1 MEFIRKTIKSFALC
15 LAIFAALTFV
25 LAAMIQFTSFRE
37 SWAFGG
43 LVVALSL
50 TTMIFGRLESG
61 ITGKRGLLTGAA
73 SAVVRV
79 FIILFISGEMFSGNA
94 GLSGISVFYAIP
106 VITGAAG
113 GIAGA
118 NRTRLQ

>member
-15 LAIFAALTFV
+15 LAIFAVMTFV

-43 LVVALSL
+43 LMAALSL
-50 TTMIFGRLESG
+50 TTMIFGILEG
-61 ITGKRGLLTGAA
+61 CITGKRGLLTGAA
-73 SAVVRV
+73 SAVMMV
-79 FIILFISGEMFSGNA
+79 FIILFISGEMFSGTT

-118 NRTRLQ
+118 NRTRSQ